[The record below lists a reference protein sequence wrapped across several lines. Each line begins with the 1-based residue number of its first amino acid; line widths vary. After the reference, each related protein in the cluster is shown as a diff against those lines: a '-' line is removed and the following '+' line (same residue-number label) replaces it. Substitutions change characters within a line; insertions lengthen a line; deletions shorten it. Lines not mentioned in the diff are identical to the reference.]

1 MNAWNAASCCA
12 ASCLYSSVQDLHR
25 SLLALL
31 PYWSN
36 RSTSRQS
43 AVAALFAAR
52 YASAPH
58 RSQT

>member
-1 MNAWNAASCCA
+1 MNCWNSASCLA

-31 PYWSN
+31 PYWSK

-43 AVAALFAAR
+43 LAAALFAAS
-52 YASAPH
+52 YASEPH
-58 RSQT
+58 LSQT